1 MKLLCSV
8 DDAGRDRC
16 TKKRGRMAPVSFST
30 SAWAEQC
37 RLFALRAATRFAIAW
52 LALFNL
58 RLDAIAECLTTAF
71 NRNHMINGEGGRIA
85 AENRVEYVFDQTET
99 VGTVWMGLTFT
110 CCRCHDHKFDPLTQ
124 RDYYSLFSFFNN
136 TPVNGGGGDPATAP
150 NISVGTPVQKKEI
163 ADLEKKIEQAVEKSK
178 KLEKQL
184 KTIQQGRA
192 AETARN
198 LTAKA
203 EAVGD
208 IPFISANLGT
218 ADGNFAQAVV
228 DALKGDFEGVVVL
241 GAAENGNLALVASVS
256 ESLTDQAQAGKII
269 QTIAPIVGGKGGGK
283 PTQARGA
290 GRETNK
296 LDEALAEVQRIL
308 AN

>member
-1 MKLLCSV
+1 VRGDILQFFGDKYGDTV
-8 DDAGRDRC
+8 RVVQIGGDAGALNGYSMELCGGTHTRATGEIGLFRIL
-16 TKKRGRMAPVSFST
+16 SE
-30 SAWAEQC
+30 SAIAAGVRRIEAIAGLVAAEQ
-37 RLFALRAATRFAIAW
+37 AQT
-52 LALFNL
+52 
-58 RLDAIAECLTTAF
+58 DS
-71 NRNHMINGEGGRIA
+71 GRIA
-85 AENRVEYVFDQTET
+85 A
-99 VGTVWMGLTFT
+99 MA
-110 CCRCHDHKFDPLTQ
+110 K
-124 RDYYSLFSFFNN
+124 SLNS
-136 TPVNGGGGDPATAP
+136 P
-150 NISVGTPVQKKEI
+150 I
-163 ADLEKKIEQAVEKSK
+163 AELEKKIKQAFEQSK

-184 KTIQQGRA
+184 KTIQQRRA

-203 EAVGD
+203 EAAGD
-208 IPFISANLGT
+208 IPFISANLGA

-228 DALKGDFEGVVVL
+228 DALKGEFEGVVVL
-241 GAAENGNLALVASVS
+241 GAVENGSVALVASVS
-256 ESLTDQAQAGKII
+256 ESLTNRAQAGKII